1 MQVSA
6 ADSLHLQSLAMA
18 HAGEQAAP
26 LQLVKPDRTDAL
38 PHSSPLTMATNGT
51 SSPSM
56 AGSEPSVAGSGVQN
70 DAHLGGNGPSLGGA
84 DFGGMKALTF
94 CLRCPECNFETL
106 RLDRLR
112 SHFPCALR
120 DAPPKF
126 FVYRCDACRSISTN
140 RLLMEE
146 HKELYHKNPSE
157 VSKGRDL

>member
-1 MQVSA
+1 MQVSS

-26 LQLVKPDRTDAL
+26 LQLVKPDRSDAL
-38 PHSSPLTMATNGT
+38 PHSSPLTLATNGT

-56 AGSEPSVAGSGVQN
+56 AGSEPSVTGSAAPN
-70 DAHLGGNGPSLGGA
+70 DVHLGAGA
-84 DFGGMKALTF
+84 STGLKPPLTF
-94 CLRCPECNFETL
+94 SLRCPECNFETL

-120 DAPPKF
+120 DSPPKF
-126 FVYRCDACRSISTN
+126 FIYRCEACRSISTN

-146 HKELYHKNPSE
+146 HKELYHKHPGEAS
-157 VSKGRDL
+157 VVRAGWG